1 MPATCLYRKSA
12 TDECDQQEWQ
22 QGYKSRF
29 GMQYVNF
36 TDPAVSDSLFHCLRL
51 SLTITQLPRYYK
63 ASFFEY
69 INAFKIYGG
78 YDKED

>member
-1 MPATCLYRKSA
+1 MSILLTRLHV
-12 TDECDQQEWQ
+12 T
-22 QGYKSRF
+22 
-29 GMQYVNF
+29 
-36 TDPAVSDSLFHCLRL
+36 TLFCCLRL

>member
-1 MPATCLYRKSA
+1 LG
-12 TDECDQQEWQ
+12 QQEWQ

-36 TDPAVSDSLFHCLRL
+36 TDPSVRGYLSVVSGLRL

-69 INAFKIYGG
+69 INAFKVYGG

>member
-1 MPATCLYRKSA
+1 
-12 TDECDQQEWQ
+12 
-22 QGYKSRF
+22 
-29 GMQYVNF
+29 MQYVNF